1 MLARLRPVTRVLCP
15 PGAARALG
23 TAAKAS
29 PPHLLSLA
37 DLQVPHIAAVLQRA
51 AELKAMSRASD
62 RAFVT
67 APAAGKHAGGATLPQ
82 SLAGR
87 NIAII
92 FAKRSTRTRVA
103 SETSVAGLGEFRLI
117 AVERRACRT
126 QRCRTRYHHT
136 PGRID

>member
-51 AELKAMSRASD
+51 AEL
-62 RAFVT
+62 
-67 APAAGKHAGGATLPQ
+67 APVHGNAQGTYLTFRSQDALIFGIV
-82 SLAGR
+82 
-87 NIAII
+87 NIC
-92 FAKRSTRTRVA
+92 
-103 SETSVAGLGEFRLI
+103 GE
-117 AVERRACRT
+117 
-126 QRCRTRYHHT
+126 
-136 PGRID
+136 